1 MKDEHER
8 LYRKLLKLSGD
19 NGFSFA
25 HFRDNKVII
34 GDVITNLHEHG
45 LGMAGKNQLV
55 AEQKDMGEFIYV
67 LAMTY
72 LVTMK
77 NLLNVDYNEFIK
89 ILVTKIEESKYIFE
103 NGKSR
108 PGFKIKKIIESS
120 DNLQ

>member
-8 LYRKLLKLSGD
+8 LYRKLLKLSGE

-25 HFRDNKVII
+25 HFKNNKVII
-34 GDVITNLHEHG
+34 GDVITNLDEHG
-45 LGMAGKNQLV
+45 LEMAGNNQLI
-55 AEQKDMGEFIYV
+55 AEKEAMAEFIYV

-77 NLLNVDYNEFIK
+77 NLLNVDYNEFLK
-89 ILVTKIEESKYIFE
+89 ILITKMNESKYIFE